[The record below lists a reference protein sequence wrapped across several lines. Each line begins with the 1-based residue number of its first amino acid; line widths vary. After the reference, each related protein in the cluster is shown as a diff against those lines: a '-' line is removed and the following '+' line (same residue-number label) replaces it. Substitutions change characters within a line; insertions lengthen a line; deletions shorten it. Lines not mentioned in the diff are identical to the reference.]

1 MKELHTI
8 QQDGTDGGATKC
20 NPKQG
25 FGWNEQCMLLLRLKC
40 RGGRGKDPNDISHG
54 RATGLLHYRAL
65 DTKILSNEKTRSI
78 HSHQS
83 SPHCRH
89 HLPDPDSIPFQSHDL
104 RGPDV
109 EFTSSKPSV
118 HSGRFLTIR
127 HANVVVRYRF
137 AHLSAY
143 TGRMQGP
150 QSSARS
156 QLFAEI

>member
-25 FGWNEQCMLLLRLKC
+25 FGWNEPCMLLLRLKC

-78 HSHQS
+78 Y
-83 SPHCRH
+83 SPV
-89 HLPDPDSIPFQSHDL
+89 PIAVITFQTQIPFH
-104 RGPDV
+104 
-109 EFTSSKPSV
+109 SS
-118 HSGRFLTIR
+118 LTIFE
-127 HANVVVRYRF
+127 V
-137 AHLSAY
+137 L
-143 TGRMQGP
+143 T
-150 QSSARS
+150 
-156 QLFAEI
+156 